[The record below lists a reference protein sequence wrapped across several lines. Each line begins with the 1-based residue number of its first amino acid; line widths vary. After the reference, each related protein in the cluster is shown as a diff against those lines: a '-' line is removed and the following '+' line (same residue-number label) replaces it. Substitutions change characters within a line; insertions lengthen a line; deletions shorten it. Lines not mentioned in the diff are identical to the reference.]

1 MHADAMHADAVLI
14 IKPHIDFKT
23 LLGLSS
29 EALGYNPAEKS
40 DAGILDVSDVERFIS
55 ALAAIRDQKSP
66 AGLIAGL
73 LTHVSFSVF
82 LACEERDMIDVL
94 QSAAAMSFVVADTV
108 ARGVQVAVISGTL
121 AQWRDAVSNGSTLAT
136 EGEVRL
142 CFNRIHSLFEGA
154 GLDVWTDFRVR
165 PAPDKTFYLED
176 KRNC

>member
-1 MHADAMHADAVLI
+1 MSYQATGRNLSAKADSSRRDL
-14 IKPHIDFKT
+14 
-23 LLGLSS
+23 S
-29 EALGYNPAEKS
+29 EA
-40 DAGILDVSDVERFIS
+40 ERFLRC
-55 ALAAIRDQKSP
+55 LAAIRDPQAA
-66 AGLIAGL
+66 AGLVPSL
-73 LTHVSFSVF
+73 LTHASFSVF

>member
-1 MHADAMHADAVLI
+1 MKADAVLI
-14 IKPHIDFKT
+14 NKPCIDFKT
-23 LLGLSS
+23 LLGLSFH
-29 EALGYNPAEKS
+29 ALGYSVTEKS
-40 DAGILDVSDVERFIS
+40 DNGLLDVSDTERFIS
-55 ALAAIRDQKSP
+55 ALAAIRDPKAP
-66 AGLIAGL
+66 AGLIPHL

-94 QSAAAMSFVVADTV
+94 QSAAGMSFVVADTV

>member
-1 MHADAMHADAVLI
+1 MHADAVLI

-29 EALGYNPAEKS
+29 EALGYKPTEKS
-40 DAGILDVSDVERFIS
+40 DAGLLDVSDTERFIS
-55 ALAAIRDQKSP
+55 ALAAIRDPKSP

-94 QSAAAMSFVVADTV
+94 QSAAGMPFVVADTV

-121 AQWRDAVSNGSTLAT
+121 AQWRDAVSNGSTLTT

-154 GLDVWTDFRVR
+154 GLDVWTDFRVH
-165 PAPDKTFYLED
+165 PAEDATFYLED
-176 KRNC
+176 KRNR